1 MPAYDL
7 LVLGGTL
14 VDDRSARPG
23 DIAVA
28 DGRIVAVTGPGELDP
43 DDAGEVIQAAGKLVL
58 PGGVDAG
65 ECPSAGGKC
74 R

>member
-1 MPAYDL
+1 MTCC
-7 LVLGGTL
+7 VLGGTL

-28 DGRIVAVTGPGELDP
+28 DGRIVAVTRRASSIRMTP
-43 DDAGEVIQAAGKLVL
+43 A
-58 PGGVDAG
+58 
-65 ECPSAGGKC
+65 